1 MTKFH
6 NHVYMT
12 ICEVTLTL
20 YKDTGFSSHFGY
32 CINMYMC
39 MKDGNLSK
47 KQMEHICKIADVLDL
62 VFSMNNKTTGEY
74 ISDYFSLEKYK
85 IFQPIVLQTNEY
97 FPNAMAKF

>member
-1 MTKFH
+1 
-6 NHVYMT
+6 
-12 ICEVTLTL
+12 
-20 YKDTGFSSHFGY
+20 
-32 CINMYMC
+32 
-39 MKDGNLSK
+39 
-47 KQMEHICKIADVLDL
+47 MEHICKIGDVLDL